1 MMTDLQAKRILE
13 ALLLISEK
21 PLELPQAQEVLGAEM
36 ETARVRQLLTEMI
49 QEYVSNQ
56 RGLRI
61 VEVANGFQL
70 VTDPELA
77 PYVQK
82 LNRRVRSV
90 RLSRPALES
99 LAIVAYRQPITR
111 IEIERVR
118 GVDVAGVL
126 ETLLKISFIRVMG
139 RKDVVGRPILYG
151 TTKEFLEHFGLK
163 QLDDLPSLEEL
174 KGSLPVPPVEP
185 TSPVSTD
192 ANQELKP
199 RELESTTQAD

>member
-1 MMTDLQAKRILE
+1 MTDLEAKRILE

-21 PLELPQAQEVLGAEM
+21 PLELPQAQEVLGPEIQ
-36 ETARVRQLLTEMI
+36 TARLRQLLTEMI
-49 QEYVSNQ
+49 QEYASSQ

-77 PYVQK
+77 PYVQR

-90 RLSRPALES
+90 RLSRPALET

-111 IEIERVR
+111 VEIERVR

-126 ETLLKISFIRVMG
+126 ETLLKIQFIRVMG
-139 RKDVVGRPILYG
+139 RKEVVGRPLLYG
-151 TTKEFLEHFGLK
+151 TTKEFLEHFGLGR
-163 QLDDLPSLEEL
+163 LENLPSLEEL
-174 KGSLPVPPVEP
+174 KGSLPSHEFKSAP
-185 TSPVSTD
+185 
-192 ANQELKP
+192 
-199 RELESTTQAD
+199 QAD